1 MKLTI
6 QCDWCG
12 NEIVRYQS
20 QIKKHNFCC
29 RKCLSDFSNKMKNPS
44 RYLELKNYKPMSKNM
59 SEINRMLNPTRMD
72 SSTREKIRLSK
83 LNSGRGIFYSKFYG
97 RHEHRVVAERIL
109 GRALLPEEIV
119 HHIDGNKRNNDENN
133 LLVLPSQSEH
143 AKLHMRERAFWNGG
157 DAQ

>member
-44 RYLELKNYKPMSKNM
+44 RYLELKNYKPMSN
-59 SEINRMLNPTRMD
+59 T
-72 SSTREKIRLSK
+72 
-83 LNSGRGIFYSKFYG
+83 
-97 RHEHRVVAERIL
+97 
-109 GRALLPEEIV
+109 
-119 HHIDGNKRNNDENN
+119 
-133 LLVLPSQSEH
+133 
-143 AKLHMRERAFWNGG
+143 NG
-157 DAQ
+157 